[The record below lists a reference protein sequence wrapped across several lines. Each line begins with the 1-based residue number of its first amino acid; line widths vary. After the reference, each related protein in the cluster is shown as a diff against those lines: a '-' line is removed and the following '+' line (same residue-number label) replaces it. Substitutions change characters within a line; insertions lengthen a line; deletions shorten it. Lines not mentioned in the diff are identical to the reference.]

1 MTQENKYI
9 QPNDEPYVVK
19 SHDIHIDSDYADW
32 IADIKNRYRS
42 AQVKA
47 AVKVN
52 AEKLLFN
59 WELGRDLVQKKAEER
74 WGTGVVEQVS
84 LDLNREFPDSTNFS
98 VRNLW
103 YMKQWY
109 LFYAENPEKLKR
121 LVSVM
126 LPDDSLLFNMSRFE
140 ELNGLG
146 DIDKIKD
153 IHKSIISIALKQ
165 INSHLLIAKK
175 ELRIISNS
183 FVLSDIG
190 EKSVIETPKVR
201 IVTYQYIR
209 ELPERIKEDLSN
221 KDYDSVITKSRTLL
235 EEVLIYVIEQLTKER
250 YKSNGDLIKIYQE
263 ATDLLNMRQKK
274 EWDKRVNELLS
285 GLHKIVSSIS
295 SMRNINSDAHGVG
308 ASRISISEREALL
321 VANSAIM
328 LAEYWLGVFEKK

>member
-1 MTQENKYI
+1 M
-9 QPNDEPYVVK
+9 NDFSLLNNRK
-19 SHDIHIDSDYADW
+19 IIDILIG
-32 IADIKNRYRS
+32 DIKLFEQYGLPYMSGPNLCQLCTSFGFPQTYS
-42 AQVKA
+42 WGG
-47 AVKVN
+47 VN
-52 AEKLLFN
+52 GSRWTYMQSLLNFLN
-59 WELGRDLVQKKAEER
+59 KQGRVPELL
-74 WGTGVVEQVS
+74 S
-84 LDLNREFPDSTNFS
+84 H
-98 VRNLW
+98 
-103 YMKQWY
+103 
-109 LFYAENPEKLKR
+109 
-121 LVSVM
+121 
-126 LPDDSLLFNMSRFE
+126 LFNMSRFE

-235 EEVLIYVIEQLTKER
+235 EEVLIYVIEHLTKER
-250 YKSNGDLIKIYQE
+250 YKRNGDLIKIYQE

-274 EWDKRVNELLS
+274 EWDKRVNELLG